1 MTKFVRFEKG
11 TIELENCFK
20 QIQMPFKLYADFECN
35 LKSANEGFYSKK
47 YQNCIPC
54 GFTYKLVCVDDEFNK
69 PTVVLRGENATH
81 DFIEAILKEFEYC
94 EKVMKKYFNKNLI
107 ISEEEEQFQSSNT
120 CWTCEKLIDGR
131 NEKVKIIVTK
141 LENLEVQFIGVVTK
155 ISY

>member
-1 MTKFVRFEKG
+1 
-11 TIELENCFK
+11 
-20 QIQMPFKLYADFECN
+20 MPFKLYADFECN
-35 LKSANEGFYSKK
+35 LKSGYEGFYSKK

-54 GFTYKLVCVDDEFNK
+54 SFTYKLVCVDDEFNK
-69 PTVVLRGENATH
+69 LIVVLRGKNDTH
-81 DFIEAILKEFEYC
+81 EFIEAILKEFEYC

-120 CWTCEKLIDGR
+120 CWTCEKLIHGR